1 MARIHKRIYKKDLND
16 LDNHNA
22 VLTQPDILE
31 GEAVSKKG
39 NTKECT
45 NYHTVVLILHANKI
59 ILKVLQA
66 RLLQYMNLELPD
78 GQDGFRKG
86 RGTRDPLPTF
96 TGSQKKQGN
105 SRKTSTSALLITLK
119 SLCGSQQTVEN
130 S

>member
-1 MARIHKRIYKKDLND
+1 MDWKTRSVCI
-16 LDNHNA
+16 
-22 VLTQPDILE
+22 P
-31 GEAVSKKG
+31 VSKKG

-66 RLLQYMNLELPD
+66 RLLQYMNLELLD
-78 GQDGFRKG
+78 GQDGFREG
-86 RGTRDPLPTF
+86 RGTRDELPTF

-119 SLCGSQQTVEN
+119 SLCRSQQTVEN